1 MEEFIIDKR
10 AVPCAPESFKSIIQH
25 KKQTQKPFVLE
36 KFGSRKFIIVDGNYA
51 YAERTGEGI
60 ETGLTTREFVAF
72 ISGFKRSLN
81 HQLKKRPELLD
92 LKIPY
97 NNSVAKKFHNIYDAL
112 IEGDRFYNIDLSSAY
127 WQIAHKLGYISTK
140 VFDKYMPLD
149 SYKHAKR
156 LCISFLGRR
165 REKIIYE
172 VKDGLYVERK
182 EVLSE
187 RDEQIFMNIRHELY
201 SIINGI
207 VEQLGNSVLEY
218 NTDAVSVLPY
228 RRKEV
233 EDYFSSLGLI
243 YTVNNCVKKN
253 NIEYLRNNKLK
264 NFKIQRNDGSRTN

>member
-1 MEEFIIDKR
+1 MEEFIIDTR
-10 AVPCAPESFKSIIQH
+10 AVPCEPNSFKSIIQH
-25 KKQTQKPFVLE
+25 KKEAKKPFVLE

-51 YAERTGEGI
+51 YTEKNGEGI

-81 HQLKKRPELLD
+81 HQLKKHPELLD

-97 NNSVAKKFHNIYDAL
+97 TQSVAKKFHNIYDAL

-127 WQIAHKLGYISTK
+127 WQVAHRLGYISTK
-140 VFDKYMPLD
+140 VFNKYMLLD
-149 SYKHAKR
+149 NYKHAKR

-165 REKIIYE
+165 RDKIIYE
-172 VKDGLYVERK
+172 VKDGVYIERK
-182 EVLSE
+182 EVLSQ

-207 VEQLGNSVLEY
+207 VEQLGSGVLEY
-218 NTDAVSVLPY
+218 NTDALSVLPHK
-228 RRKEV
+228 RKEV

-243 YTVNNCVKKN
+243 FTVNHCIKKD
-253 NIEYLRNNKLK
+253 NIQYLRNSKLR
-264 NFKIQRNDGSRTN
+264 NFKIQRNDGSRTY